1 MEDSSIDSGFDT
13 PTESKIPMALGFV
26 GIVLGGIAL
35 ILAMSARSSI
45 AQINSKQNDTDK
57 KVYEDV
63 QQAIA
68 DARANSGEAKAYETL
83 ATDFEAFKNTVA
95 TNFENV
101 NVQYSKLAETVASV
115 SGRRVAT
122 APVASSAPQPGTS
135 VDNAVAPETG
145 EYTIRRGD
153 NLWNIAKSLGCT
165 VKDVQDL
172 NPGLDPNK
180 LREGQTIRVPASR

>member
-135 VDNAVAPETG
+135 VDNAAAPETG